1 MQDAPSSNY
10 PRNTM
15 GPRRN
20 PRRDNSEKPRK
31 DLLNRE
37 APANL
42 DAEEG
47 ILASCI
53 LDGGRDVMAL
63 CLEAKLRPESFF
75 KPAHYTIFQALVEL
89 YDQGREVDEIVLSEH
104 LQRQGKLEEIGGYA
118 TISFITNRIETA
130 VHAKHWL
137 EIVRENALLRKL
149 IRSATEIVDRAYHRE
164 GDLQQ
169 LLEEAEKSIFSIS
182 QDRISESARPIG
194 EAVEPAVGLI
204 QRMITQKGEV
214 SGVSSGFDDLD
225 SMTYGFH
232 GQEMIV
238 LAARPSVGKT
248 SFAMNVAENIVMP
261 RKPGIKPTATLV
273 YSLEMSAEQL
283 AMRMLCSHARVNLQ
297 RVKDG
302 FGMSTEQQRD
312 LARSAAQMKDAP
324 LYIDDS
330 GKLTILELSA
340 KARRVHARTPLGLII
355 VDYLQLISGT
365 DSRVPREQQIAEI
378 SRGIKGLAKE
388 LHVPVIVLSQLNRES
403 EKEKRKPK
411 LSDLRESGSIE
422 QDADVVMLLHRELN
436 SDERGVLPGDPG
448 ERDLIIAK
456 QRNGPIGSVRLT
468 FIPELTRFE
477 NYARERENM
486 Q

>member
-1 MQDAPSSNY
+1 MAEAQKSNY
-10 PRNTM
+10 PRTPS
-15 GPRRN
+15 GGRRQG
-20 PRRDNSEKPRK
+20 RRDIDNKPER
-31 DLLNRE
+31 DPLNRE

-63 CLEAKLRPESFF
+63 CLESKLKPESFF
-75 KPAHYTIFQALVEL
+75 KPAHQIIFEALIKI
-89 YDQGREVDEIVLSEH
+89 YDDGREVDEIVLSEH
-104 LQRQGKLEEIGGYA
+104 LQRQGQLEQIGGYA
-118 TISFITNRIETA
+118 TISWITNRIETT

-149 IRSATEIVDRAYHRE
+149 IRSATDIVDKAYQRE
-164 GDLQQ
+164 GDLQL
-169 LLEEAEKSIFSIS
+169 LLEEAEKSIFGIS

-194 EAVEPAVGLI
+194 SAVEPAVNLI
-204 QRMITQKGEV
+204 QRMITQKGQV
-214 SGVSSGFDDLD
+214 SGVSSGFRDLD

-261 RKPGIKPTATLV
+261 KQPDAKPVATLV

-283 AMRMLCSHARVNLQ
+283 AMRMLCSHARVNLR

-302 FGMSTEQQRD
+302 FGMGAEQQRD
-312 LARSAAQMKDAP
+312 LARSANMMKEAP
-324 LYIDDS
+324 LFIDDS
-330 GKLTILELSA
+330 GKITILELSA
-340 KARRVHARTPLGLII
+340 KARRVHAKNPLGLIVI
-355 VDYLQLISGT
+355 DYLQLISGT

-388 LHVPVIVLSQLNRES
+388 LDVPIIVLSQLNRES

-436 SDERGVLPGDPG
+436 TDERGVVPGDPG
-448 ERDLIIAK
+448 KRELIIAK
-456 QRNGPIGSVRLT
+456 QRNGPIGEVLLT
-468 FIPELTRFE
+468 FIAELTRFE
-477 NYARERENM
+477 NYAREQDEV
-486 Q
+486 